1 MKQREVNTIL
11 SNNAATSTAEGETF
25 VNLRILDVGE
35 NVIVMFNVLFLF
47 LLIFL
52 SICSMNELCRSPG
65 DTR

>member
-52 SICSMNELCRSPG
+52 SICSMNKLCRSPG

>member
-35 NVIVMFNVLFLF
+35 NVIVMFYVLFLF
-47 LLIFL
+47 LLFF
-52 SICSMNELCRSPG
+52 SQYAQ
-65 DTR
+65 